1 MTREKALQV
10 SRALNDVDDFSLFME
25 EIEKIMVDFSL
36 GDFEKKLGGFLM
48 EEYIRRK
55 NILENL

>member
-36 GDFEKKLGGFLM
+36 GEFEKKLGDFLM